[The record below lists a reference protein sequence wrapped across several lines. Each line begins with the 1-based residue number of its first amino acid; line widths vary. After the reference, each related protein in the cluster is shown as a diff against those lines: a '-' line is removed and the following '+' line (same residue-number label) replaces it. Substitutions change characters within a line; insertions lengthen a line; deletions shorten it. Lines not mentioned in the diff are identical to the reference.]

1 MLIIFK
7 TISCQK
13 FISRLEV
20 VIFLSMLKVFLL
32 KMKISE
38 VINMSME
45 SVDSEIEIVV
55 DNEFKKFTF
64 DLFVHGFHVY
74 QTAWSPI
81 IGEEDLECR

>member
-1 MLIIFK
+1 
-7 TISCQK
+7 
-13 FISRLEV
+13 
-20 VIFLSMLKVFLL
+20 
-32 KMKISE
+32 MKISE
-38 VINMSME
+38 VINMLME

-81 IGEEDLECR
+81 IGEEDLERR

>member
-38 VINMSME
+38 VINMLME

-74 QTAWSPI
+74 RTAWSPI

>member
-1 MLIIFK
+1 MSEIFAVG
-7 TISCQK
+7 
-13 FISRLEV
+13 SRYFSFNAES
-20 VIFLSMLKVFLL
+20 FFLL

-38 VINMSME
+38 VINMLMK

>member
-38 VINMSME
+38 VINMLME

-74 QTAWSPI
+74 QTALSPI
-81 IGEEDLECR
+81 IGVEDLECR

>member
-20 VIFLSMLKVFLL
+20 VIFLSMLEVFLL

-38 VINMSME
+38 VINMLME

-64 DLFVHGFHVY
+64 DLFVHGFHFIKLHGL
-74 QTAWSPI
+74 QSSAKKI
-81 IGEEDLECR
+81 